1 MSKTTTISCRVPV
14 DVANTLKKSAKAR
27 GLTTSKAMTE
37 LITQPAVPSTQFAKG
52 GQIEVPSDIHKT
64 LATFGG
70 GTAIGLLVYQLLSR
84 YMPRDKYTEEEVKQW
99 SAILGISAGV
109 LGAIG
114 IHNLNPEE

>member
-14 DVANTLKKSAKAR
+14 DVADALKKSAKAK

-37 LITQPAVPSTQFAKG
+37 LITRPAVPSTQFADG
-52 GQIEVPSDIHKT
+52 GQIEVPSEIHKT

-70 GTAIGLLVYQLLSR
+70 GTAIGLLTYQLMSR
-84 YMPRDKYTEEEVKQW
+84 YMPRDKYTEDEIKQW
-99 SAILGISAGV
+99 SALLGITAGV

-114 IHNLNPEE
+114 IHNLGSDE